1 MNYTNVHVNISV
13 NKQQKLKHAVDTKSP
28 VSIRL
33 GHADLCGGDDVLALT
48 NSQVNRM
55 IKAYQDGKGITMK
68 MSKRQVVHNMKI
80 EGGFLG
86 MLADLAAKAL
96 PFLAKTVLPT
106 LATGALSGVGS
117 ALAQKATNKAMG
129 NGLYLKKGS
138 NIAGVVRRVWGWS
151 GEDCWSGCGVYFTFA
166 GAGRERIKNFNPS
179 RTLYSQL
186 IACECLRTATFD
198 PIDCLL

>member
-1 MNYTNVHVNISV
+1 
-13 NKQQKLKHAVDTKSP
+13 

-48 NSQVNRM
+48 HSQVNRM

-138 NIAGVVRRVWGWS
+138 NIAWVEKDGRGLHLEPFKGSGLGMVGDGLYLKKGSNIARVETDGGGLLLGPNRPLENIPVVGW
-151 GEDCWSGCGVYFTFA
+151 
-166 GAGRERIKNFNPS
+166 
-179 RTLYSQL
+179 
-186 IACECLRTATFD
+186 
-198 PIDCLL
+198 LL